1 MTTLWTNTRLFQL
14 SPFSSLGT
22 AQLNLFWWYVFLQ
35 KKPSHI
41 AFGEKLNSS
50 QHKHSDLPEKNK
62 NKKAQS
68 EAASRRLCFESDTW
82 VLFTWQHLGK
92 RKKSSR
98 WLMQWNTDVMHP
110 NGCIT
115 KPPFHIQLK
124 GYVVWLDSLHWDD
137 TFELWAD
144 LIQWQAWSWHLRLS
158 DIHF

>member
-1 MTTLWTNTRLFQL
+1 MSKTASRIIKSLWACYLWLHCELTLFQL
-14 SPFSSLGT
+14 SPLTFFLLLPPWELHNSTSFGDMFFCKRNPLISLS
-22 AQLNLFWWYVFLQ
+22 V
-35 KKPSHI
+35 
-41 AFGEKLNSS
+41 KLNSS

-68 EAASRRLCFESDTW
+68 EVASRRLCFESDTW
-82 VLFTWQHLGK
+82 LLFTWQHLGT

-124 GYVVWLDSLHWDD
+124 VWCG
-137 TFELWAD
+137 
-144 LIQWQAWSWHLRLS
+144 
-158 DIHF
+158 